1 MVDDKETRWRHVD
14 VAVPKRMGKIGCL
27 EKFDSTFF
35 GIHPKQSKTMDP
47 QSRILIETAFE
58 AIMDAGVNPNSM
70 RGTRTAVFVGSCFS
84 ESDKV
89 LLYEKLAEEGL
100 GIIG

>member
-1 MVDDKETRWRHVD
+1 MVDDKETRWKHVD
-14 VAVPKRMGKIGCL
+14 ATIPKRMGKIDGL

-35 GIHPKQSKTMDP
+35 GTHLKQSKTMDP

-58 AIMDAGVNPNSM
+58 AIIDAGINPNTL
-70 RGTRTAVFVGSCFS
+70 RGSKTGVFVGACFS

-89 LLYEKLAEEGL
+89 VLYEKINEDGM
-100 GIIG
+100 GITG